1 MTTVGGK
8 YKIDLLK
15 IKGADVYEFD
25 VDSSFFEAFEESS
38 IKDGKLTVSVT
49 IDRVVNT
56 FPTTITCEGTVKVE
70 CDRCLR
76 PIDFPIENRLD
87 LIVKLSEEEKED
99 EDEIV
104 YVPAGEAVFHIAQHI
119 YDMVYLSLPI
129 RKTCEEANIPE
140 GCDPKVIEKLDH
152 AGDTD
157 DDDSS
162 TDPRWDKLKD
172 LLE

>member
-1 MTTVGGK
+1 MVGAGK

-15 IKGADVYEFD
+15 VKGADVHNFEI
-25 VDSSFFEAFEESS
+25 DSAFFNAFEEST
-38 IKDGKLTVSVT
+38 IKDGHISIKVT
-49 IDRVVNT
+49 IERTGNT
-56 FPTTITCEGTVKVE
+56 FPTIIEGEGTVKLD

-76 PIDFPIENRLD
+76 TIDFPTKSRLE
-87 LIVKLSEEEKED
+87 LIVKLSETQKED

-104 YVPAGEAVFHIAQHI
+104 YVPAGEAVFYMAQHI

-140 GCDPKVIEKLDH
+140 GCDPKVIEKLNSK
-152 AGDTD
+152 D
-157 DDDSS
+157 DDDND
-162 TDPRWDKLKD
+162 DPRWEKLKD